1 MNAHTQPLVPNK
13 SDISAHLYALFDPA
27 FVQPYPEAWI
37 EIAYGRPDGHLNAA
51 ENFSVFDLEK
61 AAEFAEAKNKAGFN
75 IYVGAAMRHGEKP
88 ASGRANGDHVVD
100 ASHAWAEFDGAGD
113 AERIDEILK

>member
-1 MNAHTQPLVPNK
+1 
-13 SDISAHLYALFDPA
+13 
-27 FVQPYPEAWI
+27 
-37 EIAYGRPDGHLNAA
+37 
-51 ENFSVFDLEK
+51 VFDLEK